1 MKKEKEGTVI
11 KDMQEIIESNKIES
25 KEIAKR
31 EDKEGILNFLPN
43 LDSCKD
49 IEEIELKDVFLPY
62 IFVNEDD
69 KGRYFAKIK
78 KGNTEKIL
86 PSGWGIKHIVAREFC
101 RQLVGKKYENR
112 CFLGQDE
119 KKNKAFLDAKEKAE
133 NGVNGWQKG
142 LVHLVYIFSKDEKT
156 QEEVCTLATLET
168 VKAGE
173 AYWLNL
179 LKDSKKE
186 GEYVEIEIEDHEEN
200 LVKSKSTGNA
210 YLSGY
215 KFTQWYLQSLDQKLV
230 SLMRE
235 TAEKQKEAVI
245 NFMAQ

>member
-1 MKKEKEGTVI
+1 MKKEKEKENFVTRDI
-11 KDMQEIIESNKIES
+11 QEIIENEG
-25 KEIAKR
+25 KEIAK
-31 EDKEGILNFLPN
+31 KEGILNFLPN
-43 LDSCKD
+43 LESCKD

-133 NGVNGWQKG
+133 NGINGWQKG
-142 LVHLVYIFSKDEKT
+142 LVHLIYIFFKDEKS
-156 QEEVCTLATLET
+156 QEMLCTLATLET

-179 LKDSKKE
+179 LKESKKE
-186 GEYVEIEIEDHEEN
+186 GGYAEIEIEDHKEN
-200 LVKSKSTGNA
+200 LVKSKSTGNF

-215 KFTQWYLQSLDQKLV
+215 KFTQWYSRPLDQKLV
-230 SLMRE
+230 SLMQE
-235 TAEKQKEAVI
+235 TAEKQREAVL